1 MRLKLRGI
9 NKAYSNIINQIEDY
23 NSYNNKLIRAKK
35 KLIFGDNDT
44 SKTFSTSLKTQYGL
58 SLSCDYNSKTKENY
72 FYVEIPAIKY
82 DVVRG
87 LFLSRFEFP
96 LNAISS
102 SKVSFNPVFISKEI
116 EVYSFGYLIYGVVD
130 TEIVFVFWYD
140 RDNLADFTVSLDND
154 ILAFNF
160 YCKYMIMSNNRVDVL
175 INMVNFGIANI
186 L

>member
-1 MRLKLRGI
+1 MGLKLRGI
-9 NKAYSNIINQIEDY
+9 NKAYSNITNQIEDY

-72 FYVEIPAIKY
+72 FYVEMPAIKY

-116 EVYSFGYLIYGVVD
+116 EVYSFGCLIYGVVD

-140 RDNLADFTVSLDND
+140 RDNLADFIVSLDNG
-154 ILAFNF
+154 ILVFNF
-160 YCKYMIMSNNRVDVL
+160 YCKYTIMSNNRVDIL
-175 INMVNFGIANI
+175 INTVNFSIINVI
-186 L
+186 